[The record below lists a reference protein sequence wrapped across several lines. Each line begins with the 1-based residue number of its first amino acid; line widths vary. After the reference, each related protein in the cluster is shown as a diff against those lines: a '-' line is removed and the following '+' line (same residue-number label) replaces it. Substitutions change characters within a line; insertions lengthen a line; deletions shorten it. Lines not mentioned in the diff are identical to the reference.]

1 MTSPPPLPLAEAL
14 IAVHTA
20 DEANA
25 FLADLCTPAE
35 IRALEERW
43 AVAQYLDRG
52 LPYREVARLVPAS
65 TTTVVRVA
73 RYLKEMPHR
82 GYRLLLDRLAAR

>member
-1 MTSPPPLPLAEAL
+1 MTPHPLAEAL
-14 IAVHTA
+14 ITVTTIE
-20 DEANA
+20 EANA

-43 AVAQYLDRG
+43 MVAQYLDQG
-52 LPYREVARLVPAS
+52 LPYREVARLAHAS

-73 RYLKEMPHR
+73 RYLKEMPHQ
-82 GYRLLLDRLAAR
+82 GYRLLLDRMAAR

>member
-1 MTSPPPLPLAEAL
+1 MTPRPLAEAL
-14 IAVHTA
+14 VTVTTIE
-20 DEANA
+20 EANA

-43 AVAQYLDRG
+43 AVAQYLDQG
-52 LPYREVARLVPAS
+52 LPYREVARLAHAS

-73 RYLKEMPHR
+73 RYLKEMPHK
-82 GYRLLLDRLAAR
+82 GYRLMLDRMAKL

>member
-1 MTSPPPLPLAEAL
+1 MTPRPLAEAL
-14 IAVHTA
+14 IAVNTV
-20 DEANA
+20 DEAQA

-43 AVAQYLDRG
+43 MVAQYLDQG
-52 LPYREVARLVPAS
+52 LPYREVARLAHAS

-73 RYLKEMPHR
+73 RYLKEMPHK
-82 GYRLLLDRLAAR
+82 GYRLLLDRLAAQ

>member
-1 MTSPPPLPLAEAL
+1 MTPRPIAEAL
-14 IAVHTA
+14 IALNTV

-43 AVAQYLDRG
+43 QVAQYLDQG
-52 LPYREVARLVPAS
+52 LPYREVARLAHAS

-73 RYLKEMPHR
+73 RYLKEMPHK
-82 GYRLLLDRLAAR
+82 GYRLLLDRLAAQ

>member
-1 MTSPPPLPLAEAL
+1 MIPYPLAEAIVTL
-14 IAVHTA
+14 NTA
-20 DEANA
+20 AEAEA

-43 AVAQYLDRG
+43 AVAQYLNQG
-52 LPYREVARLVPAS
+52 LPYREVARLAHAS

-73 RYLKEMPHR
+73 RYLKEMPHK
-82 GYRLLLDRLAAR
+82 GYRLLLDRIAQ

>member
-1 MTSPPPLPLAEAL
+1 MTPRPLAEAL
-14 IAVHTA
+14 IAVNTV

-43 AVAQYLDRG
+43 QVAQYLDQG
-52 LPYREVARLVPAS
+52 LPYREVARLAHAS

-73 RYLKEMPHR
+73 RYLKEMPHK
-82 GYRLLLDRLAAR
+82 GYRLLLDRLAAQ

>member
-1 MTSPPPLPLAEAL
+1 MTPRPLAEAI
-14 IAVHTA
+14 IAVETV

-25 FLADLCTPAE
+25 VLADLCTPAE

-43 AVAQYLDRG
+43 MVAQYLNEG
-52 LPYREVARLVPAS
+52 LPYREVARLAHAS

-73 RYLKEMPHR
+73 RYLKEMPNH